1 MKNDKLDYL
10 AIEFLK
16 ILIQQGVINDLV
28 AKDRVDMSHVRTM
41 PKSSLYSID
50 ETVDNLYRDYRA
62 IRDRLEKLHKPSE

>member
-16 ILIQQGVINDLV
+16 ILIQQGVINDVV